1 MEPGPN
7 ASLSRSYATRCVR
20 DSGWLP
26 SSGWPSRSCVTGAA
40 NTSSTSTPAAIDS
53 HGRAVTISPQRPNAR
68 DGSTCSG
75 FFGRSRFDSAPI
87 MIGRIVSADTTTAAT
102 PIAAAMPSL
111 PISGMP
117 ITSRP
122 AIATIT
128 ISPAATTE
136 APDVAAALADAS
148 RTLSP
153 PATCSR

>member
-1 MEPGPN
+1 M
-7 ASLSRSYATRCVR
+7 
-20 DSGWLP
+20 
-26 SSGWPSRSCVTGAA
+26 TGAA
-40 NTSSTSTPAAIDS
+40 NTSSTATPAAIDS
-53 HGRAVTISPQRPNAR
+53 HGRAVTRSPQRSKPV
-68 DGSTCSG
+68 DGRTG
-75 FFGRSRFDSAPI
+75 FFGFSQRWSAPI

-128 ISPAATTE
+128 IRPAATTE
-136 APDVAAALADAS
+136 APDVAAAFADAS

-153 PATCSR
+153 FDTCSRKRPMISSE